1 MWNTRKLLIVQSDH
15 YLDVD
20 TLHDISSI
28 CTKAVYDCT
37 NPTNYVKV
45 FQVDYLRMVSL
56 LMMALVTYVVI
67 FLLQILVICC
77 EVVHLSRLSHFLYW
91 KCRIFY
97 GHFCEI
103 IIGTEIDLV
112 TLLEIG
118 PTKNL
123 RFRNFSLKY
132 ILRGWR
138 NFFDI
143 SNDWITQYTLGHGST
158 KLGQLVI
165 SYISMHVWF
174 RHLNIGSIPN
184 NNSCVYH
191 AAAMGSIPKHN
202 IYVFQLFIGNDI

>member
-1 MWNTRKLLIVQSDH
+1 MSTLYMTLVQYVQKLSMTVLIQPTMS
-15 YLDVD
+15 L
-20 TLHDISSI
+20 TWLRGLTAINQLCQGMSSRLF
-28 CTKAVYDCT
+28 K
-37 NPTNYVKV
+37 NG
-45 FQVDYLRMVSL
+45 LSL
-56 LMMALVTYVVI
+56 NDGFGHLCCHFFVAD
-67 FLLQILVICC
+67 FGHLLWSVN
-77 EVVHLSRLSHFLYW
+77 LSRLSHFLYW

-103 IIGTEIDLV
+103 ILGTEIDLV

-165 SYISMHVWF
+165 VNSFPTFPCMYGFVIS
-174 RHLNIGSIPN
+174 I
-184 NNSCVYH
+184 
-191 AAAMGSIPKHN
+191 
-202 IYVFQLFIGNDI
+202 